1 MHDNQK
7 QYAVGIARSY
17 YGKFAKW
24 DLPEWYFDYTL
35 KSYSTLEWL
44 VRRIYRMNKK
54 EIKKQIDFML
64 FDFRHW
70 RDDLKSEYGSN
81 YREYIC
87 KNAYS
92 F

>member
-1 MHDNQK
+1 MRSTQK

-24 DLPEWYFDYTL
+24 DFPEWYFDYTL
-35 KSYSTLEWL
+35 KSYDTLEWL
-44 VRRIYRMNKK
+44 VRRIYRMNEN
-54 EIKKQIDFML
+54 EIKKQIDLML
-64 FDFRHW
+64 FDFRQW
-70 RDDLKSEYGSN
+70 RNDLKSEYGSN